1 MEELSEVADNTPES
15 VLIEKVIPLLEK
27 AVAEFE
33 NYQGL
38 QNKNLE
44 PGGYL
49 DAAQSKIV
57 QVITNLRNRSASD
70 VDATAMRGV
79 KEARYDYGDDYFRL
93 PPGRQLVMHVDAAS
107 FHVEDILKNKK
118 GFSGIQYFLD
128 SKSAAN
134 PIAISRKL
142 GGLQTGQRERFMASF
157 RKLRDYVMDH
167 PHAKKYPDSL
177 RRINEAIDLIL
188 SQASK

>member
-1 MEELSEVADNTPES
+1 MEELKEVADNTPES

-44 PGGYL
+44 QGGYL
-49 DAAQSKIV
+49 DEAQSKIA

-70 VDATAMRGV
+70 IDATAMRGV
-79 KEARYDYGDDYFRL
+79 KEARYDYGDDYYKQSAL
-93 PPGRQLVMHVDAAS
+93 QQLASHIDAQT
-107 FHVEDILKNKK
+107 FYIEDILKNKK
-118 GFSGIQYFLD
+118 GFPRIDNFLYER
-128 SKSAAN
+128 N
-134 PIAISRKL
+134 NGPMEISRKL
-142 GGLQTGQRERFMASF
+142 GGQQTGVRKRFINSF
-157 RKLRDYVMDH
+157 RRLREYVMDH
-167 PHAKKYPDSL
+167 PHAKKYPDGL
-177 RRINEAIDLIL
+177 RRIKEAIDLIL